1 MGKILLFSH
10 NGFSDENANGIT
22 MKNLLSAWAPEEKAA
37 FYCDVQAP
45 DFSAAYTHF
54 RVTDVQMVKAFLGIK
69 PRVIFTGEPKQTE
82 SKAPGE
88 KKSPK
93 KIPLWLKKQKYN
105 FALKWLREYLRLLS
119 PWGHRSFWR
128 WLEELEADVLFYM
141 VGESIY
147 LDKLVKK
154 VCKKTGKPLVL
165 YNGEAYRIID
175 SNKRHGL
182 ERAYYK
188 KTEKLYRELEKE
200 ASLVLY
206 NCPMLQR
213 DYEARFPPTAPGM
226 VIYNSAS
233 ASCTPYEPKER
244 VNITY
249 FGNLGVGRSQ
259 SLLRV
264 ADILGEISPD
274 LHLDIYGKALPED
287 EERFLAHK
295 NIAYHGFV
303 DAQRLQEIIERSDIL
318 LHVESFDPAIAQ
330 RLKYAFSTK
339 IAQCLCAG
347 RCFVS
352 FAPEET
358 ASSRYLLS
366 IDGAAVAKNEQELQ
380 ELLAKLTSQP
390 ALRRSYAQKAL
401 EWGKKNHEKERS
413 SQALRRHLQ
422 SIRKELTP

>member
-1 MGKILLFSH
+1 MEKLLLFSH

-22 MKNLLSAWAPEEKAA
+22 MKNLLCAWKPPEKAV

-45 DFSAAYTHF
+45 DFSAADTHF
-54 RVTDVQMVKAFLGIK
+54 RVTDVEMVKAFLGKK
-69 PRVIFTGEPKQTE
+69 PRAIFDRAPEPVREGER
-82 SKAPGE
+82 GE

-105 FALKWLREYLRLLS
+105 FALKWLREYLRQIS
-119 PWGHRSFWR
+119 PWGHKAFRR
-128 WLEELEADVLFYM
+128 WLKEVDPDVLFYM
-141 VGESIY
+141 VGESIF
-147 LDKLVKK
+147 LDKLVMKA
-154 VCKKTGKPLVL
+154 CKKTGKPLVL

-175 SNKRHGL
+175 LQKRHGL

-188 KTEKLYRELEKE
+188 KTEKLYRALEKE
-200 ASLVLY
+200 ACLVLY

-213 DYEARFPPTAPGM
+213 DYEARYAPTAPGM
-226 VIYNSAS
+226 VTYNSAHCGT
-233 ASCTPYEPKER
+233 APYVPKESLT
-244 VNITY
+244 ITY
-249 FGNLGVGRSQ
+249 FGNLGVGRSD

-264 ADILGEISPD
+264 GDILGELSPD
-274 LHLDIYGKALPED
+274 LRLDIYGTALPED
-287 EERFLAHK
+287 EARFRAHK

-303 DAQRLQEIIERSDIL
+303 SAESLQQIIERSDIL
-318 LHVESFDPAIAQ
+318 LHVESFDPDITQ

-366 IDGAAVAKNEQELQ
+366 LDGVAVAKNEQELK
-380 ELLAKLTSQP
+380 ELLTKLTSQP

-401 EWGKKNHEKERS
+401 EWGRKNHDKERT
-413 SQALRRHLQ
+413 SQALRQRLQ
-422 SIRKELTP
+422 SIRKDLMP